1 MAAASVP
8 LLPRARPHSS
18 PSKKTRPISAFESPS
33 KSRPF
38 SAPAVRRNSL
48 AKANLCEGRFSRSDL
63 DQCGGADPS
72 NKGWVPG
79 DWTAGW
85 LPNPIKAGAPRF
97 TIPSSQRARGTLPGE
112 ENPGFRCTYLTDTL
126 KLKQHVPGPG
136 AHKALR
142 DFVPP
147 ATSDA
152 FGKPGNREKAEKRW
166 TPRHLRNSRESA
178 GANREAPDP
187 ASGGDETDAQRLI
200 MSRSRSA
207 QIPTAARNA
216 NLRDL
221 RLAAP
226 KSLPSSFHTPGPGAY
241 SQFSTFGMPSGACSK
256 VYMGRMASDNRVG
269 ARHARHQEEMARQR
283 IGMQSTKKK
292 RQDNE

>member
-1 MAAASVP
+1 MA
-8 LLPRARPHSS
+8 
-18 PSKKTRPISAFESPS
+18 K
-33 KSRPF
+33 
-38 SAPAVRRNSL
+38 
-48 AKANLCEGRFSRSDL
+48 EGRISRSKL
-63 DQCGGADPS
+63 DQGDDRDQS
-72 NKGWVPG
+72 NSWLPG

-85 LPNPIKAGAPRF
+85 LPNPVKAGAPRF
-97 TIPSSQRARGTLPGE
+97 TIPSSQRSRGALPGE
-112 ENPGFRCTYLTDTL
+112 ENRGFRCTYLTDTL
-126 KLKQHVPGPG
+126 KLKQNVPGPG

-152 FGKPGNREKAEKRW
+152 FGKPDQRVKAEKRW
-166 TPRHLRNSRESA
+166 TPRHLQNSRESA

-187 ASGGDETDAQRLI
+187 ATEGDQTDAKRLI

-221 RLAAP
+221 RQAAP

-256 VYMGRMASDNRVG
+256 VYMGKMASDNRVG
-269 ARHARHQEEMARQR
+269 ARHARHQEESAREKRISSHLVGGQR
-283 IGMQSTKKK
+283 TLL
-292 RQDNE
+292 NETRK